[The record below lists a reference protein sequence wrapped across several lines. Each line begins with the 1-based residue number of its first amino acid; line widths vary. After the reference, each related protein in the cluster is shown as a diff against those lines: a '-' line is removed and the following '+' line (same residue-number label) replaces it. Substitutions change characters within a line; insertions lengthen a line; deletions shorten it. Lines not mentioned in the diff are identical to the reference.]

1 MKSGY
6 ESYREV
12 AANRKD
18 PETPELDYSKRIHK
32 QKLLDQLSSE
42 LLGALEIYERHDPE
56 FLEDEQVD
64 ILSVDHIEE
73 LLKRAQKLGS
83 LMGQYEAEVADA

>member
-1 MKSGY
+1 MSGY
-6 ESYREV
+6 ENYREV

-18 PETPELDYSKRIHK
+18 PETPEPAYAKRIHK
-32 QKLLDQLSSE
+32 QQLLDQLSSE
-42 LLGALEIYERHDPE
+42 LAGTMETYERHDPE

-64 ILSVDHIEE
+64 SLAICDIEE

-83 LMGQYEAEVADA
+83 LMGKYESKVSDE